1 MRRWKLSKLVRIT
14 DDTHAHVWP
23 SRKSSSCKK
32 MMMNS
37 EFTPLFLARL
47 IFAFIAC
54 SVCSFKEHLQRVNFI
69 YHSRLKDSPS
79 WSDSV
84 LRIAGEC
91 SLCPWRESFF
101 SGLLTLFLSVCFW
114 ALSMSVRVLVSPRR
128 WVSRTFH
135 PSSLS
140 PTLEIVFPRD
150 DSQRL
155 EWITVICL
163 N

>member
-32 MMMNS
+32 MMMNL

-101 SGLLTLFLSVCFW
+101 SGLLTLFSLIAFGHFQCLYEFS
-114 ALSMSVRVLVSPRR
+114 SVLVDGFLELFILRPFLRLLRLFFRETTHSG
-128 WVSRTFH
+128 
-135 PSSLS
+135 LS
-140 PTLEIVFPRD
+140 E
-150 DSQRL
+150 SQ
-155 EWITVICL
+155 
-163 N
+163 